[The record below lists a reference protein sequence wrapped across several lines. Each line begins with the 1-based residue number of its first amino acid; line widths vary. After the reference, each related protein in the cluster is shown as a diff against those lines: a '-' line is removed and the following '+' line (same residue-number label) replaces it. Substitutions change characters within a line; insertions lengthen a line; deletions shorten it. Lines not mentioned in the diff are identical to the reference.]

1 MNCRDCKYSLC
12 LAGCGLCLC
21 NLFALCIFYGIYKL
35 LVCSCIRQE
44 YLYLHAG
51 IRALDLRCHL
61 NARSAVVVQIKM
73 GLIYRNDIDVTVK
86 SAVECEICILRIYSV
101 VYAILHSDHNQVL
114 FFCELFCDVYTPG
127 GISSV
132 VMCHCLAV
140 HIDVCGS
147 VCSS

>member
-1 MNCRDCKYSLC
+1 MESTAFVSPAAVSVFATSLPS
-12 LAGCGLCLC
+12 AS
-21 NLFALCIFYGIYKL
+21 FYGIYKL
-35 LVCSCIRQE
+35 LVCTCIRQE

-114 FFCELFCDVYTPG
+114 FFCENSF
-127 GISSV
+127 
-132 VMCHCLAV
+132 VMSTRQV
-140 HIDVCGS
+140 EYPPS
-147 VCSS
+147 

>member
-1 MNCRDCKYSLC
+1 
-12 LAGCGLCLC
+12 
-21 NLFALCIFYGIYKL
+21 
-35 LVCSCIRQE
+35 
-44 YLYLHAG
+44 
-51 IRALDLRCHL
+51 
-61 NARSAVVVQIKM
+61 M